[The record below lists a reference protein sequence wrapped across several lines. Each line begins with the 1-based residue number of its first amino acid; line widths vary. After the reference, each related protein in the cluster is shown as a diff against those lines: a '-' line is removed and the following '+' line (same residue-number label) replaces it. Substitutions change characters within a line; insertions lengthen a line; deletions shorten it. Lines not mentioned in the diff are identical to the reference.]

1 MSFCW
6 LPAVLGVDQ
15 KGTRLL
21 AGYVDVATGAEVFE
35 PLGNEIVVANVPVS
49 AASTSPQWGLEAQP
63 KLLGE
68 PFVSWSNPLQGWLPA
83 RPEMVA
89 PDGIHYAYRAADRS
103 IHMVAATTQTD
114 QVVLAS
120 NPNDLNPIGYSNDG
134 VWLVQGAGQGLW
146 LIDASTQA
154 LIQVR
159 APSSQEFWNLF
170 RGGAIWGANTG
181 GFGSA
186 PPSSL
191 LHFDP
196 KSRTVSTWYSQA
208 GAIVSLAAVD
218 ANGVAAVVTSSGS
231 GAADTLVAV
240 TAPGQSRV
248 LSMPGGVD
256 PIPLL
261 SGREETDSHG
271 GWVVARSGTFLFNS
285 TSGVRSIGAA
295 VSGDVVPAGECQ
307 PASP

>member
-1 MSFCW
+1 M
-6 LPAVLGVDQ
+6 DQ
-15 KGTRLL
+15 NGAHQL
-21 AGYVDVATGAEVFE
+21 AGYVDVTTGAKLFE

-49 AASTSPQWGLEAQP
+49 AGSTSPQWGLEAQP

-68 PFVSWSNPLQGWLPA
+68 PFVSYSTVLQEWLPA

-89 PDGIHYAYRAADRS
+89 PDGIHYAYKAPDRS
-103 IHMVAATTQTD
+103 IHMVAATTQTN

-120 NPNDLNPIGYSNDG
+120 NPNDLNPVGYSIDG
-134 VWLVQGAGQGLW
+134 IWLVQSAGQGLW

-154 LIQVR
+154 LTQVR
-159 APSSQEFWNLF
+159 APSSQESWGLF

-181 GFGSA
+181 GGVGA
-186 PPSSL
+186 TPPSSL

-208 GAIVSLAAVD
+208 GAVVSLAAVD
-218 ANGVAAVVTSSGS
+218 ANGFAAVVTSSGS
-231 GAADTLVAV
+231 GSVETLVAI
-240 TAPGQSRV
+240 TAPGQSRI
-248 LSMPGGVD
+248 LSMPGGVN

-271 GWVVARSGTFLFNS
+271 GWVVARSGIFLFDS
-285 TSGVRSIGAA
+285 TSGVRSIGPA
-295 VSGDVVPAGECQ
+295 VSGDVVPAGECL
-307 PASP
+307 PGSA